1 MRFPKSLLLLP
12 LLLAFPASSSP
23 APAVQA
29 APVPLLWKVSDADN
43 SLYLLGSFHLLRKDD
58 YPLAPEVDAAFADA
72 ESLLF
77 EIAPSEM
84 ASTALATA
92 MGQAA
97 LRSDGRG

>member
-84 ASTALATA
+84 ASPAST
-92 MGQAA
+92 
-97 LRSDGRG
+97 R